1 MPENRFAKSEK
12 NGRNYQVSMNALT
25 DRFKKVR
32 ALNCNPADVGLDC
45 YIWNMFFANSR
56 SNVMSKFL

>member
-1 MPENRFAKSEK
+1 VKK
-12 NGRNYQVSMNALT
+12 DKNYQVSIDTLIE
-25 DRFKKVR
+25 RFKKVR

-56 SNVMSKFL
+56 SNTISRFL

>member
-1 MPENRFAKSEK
+1 MPNRCVRSMKK
-12 NGRNYQVSMNALT
+12 DRNYQVSIDTLIE
-25 DRFKKVR
+25 RFKKVR

>member
-1 MPENRFAKSEK
+1 MPNRYVRSMKK
-12 NGRNYQVSMNALT
+12 DRNYQVSIDTLIE
-25 DRFKKVR
+25 RFKKVR

>member
-1 MPENRFAKSEK
+1 MPNRCIKQVKKE
-12 NGRNYQVSMNALT
+12 RNYQVNIDTLIE
-25 DRFKKVR
+25 RYKKVR

-56 SNVMSKFL
+56 SNVMSRFL

>member
-1 MPENRFAKSEK
+1 MPNRCAKVLKKERS
-12 NGRNYQVSMNALT
+12 YQINIDTLI

-45 YIWNMFFANSR
+45 YIWNVFFTNSR
-56 SNVMSKFL
+56 SNSLTKFL

>member
-1 MPENRFAKSEK
+1 MPNRCVKSMK
-12 NGRNYQVSMNALT
+12 KDKNYQVGIDTLIE
-25 DRFKKVR
+25 RFKKVR

-45 YIWNMFFANSR
+45 YIWNMFFTNSR